1 MSSVGGGLAVAVA
14 AVTVAAVGKAARRY
28 HRGEEIKT
36 SIPVPEMKLKGC
48 IGITREGKWDHC
60 GSESERNLFSL
71 SFCPQRAGELVVW
84 YLYYHG
90 DQLVA
95 L

>member
-36 SIPVPEMKLKGC
+36 SIPVPE
-48 IGITREGKWDHC
+48 RRSRYH
-60 GSESERNLFSL
+60 ERMHWEIKIS
-71 SFCPQRAGELVVW
+71 
-84 YLYYHG
+84 
-90 DQLVA
+90 
-95 L
+95 

>member
-36 SIPVPEMKLKGC
+36 SIPVPERRSRYHERMH
-48 IGITREGKWDHC
+48 WDHK
-60 GSESERNLFSL
+60 GR
-71 SFCPQRAGELVVW
+71 
-84 YLYYHG
+84 
-90 DQLVA
+90 
-95 L
+95 